1 MTNSI
6 LIVECPN
13 GGIELMKEGN
23 IIIVEKD
30 EMDDFVNDLNDIFAD
45 IDSRK

>member
-1 MTNSI
+1 
-6 LIVECPN
+6 
-13 GGIELMKEGN
+13 MKEGN